1 MIAVA
6 GIIAVRLQRGSWLI
20 LGGSLA
26 YLVAVALLR
35 HSGIQQAAGYV
46 PLMLLP
52 IVFLALFGSR
62 RELAIGLGGMTLALL
77 VPFLVYG
84 DPQYPNTSWRTTVLF
99 VTVGALTGLSIQMLV
114 ARAREAGAF
123 SDAIIDTA
131 GSLVMVLRPD
141 GTIER
146 FNRAC
151 EQLTG
156 RTEAE
161 MKGGRPD
168 ELVAEHD
175 REAVV
180 GVFERVT
187 AGDFP
192 ISFEL
197 EWIAADG
204 SLRQLAWFNTCLV
217 DANGEITHVIA
228 TGTDVTERRRAL
240 ARGRRGLAL
249 EVGVP
254 GQHEPRDPHAD
265 ERRDRHDRAA
275 ARHRP
280 RRPSSAS
287 TRGPRPASG
296 EALLGVINDI
306 LDFSKIEAGKLELDH
321 HDFDLREAVEDTC
334 EMLAPQA
341 HGKGLELT
349 ALDRRRRPAARA
361 RRPRPPAPGALNLV
375 ANAVKFTEAGEV
387 AVRVDA
393 RATAD
398 DADGRASRSPTPAS
412 ASSRPRI
419 GALFEPF
426 SQADSS
432 TTRRYGG
439 TGLGLAISRQLVE
452 LMGGEIG
459 VTSTPGA
466 GSTFSFTVR
475 SCEPSTAARRT
486 RRAPLAAAR
495 GPAGPRR
502 RRQRDQPRDPRGLR
516 STPRRHALRRG
527 RVRRRRARRSCT
539 PRPRAGE
546 PFELVVLDVQMPG
559 MDGLELARGDPPR
572 AEPAAGRGS

>member
-1 MIAVA
+1 MRELIPFFVAALIGLLSVLLPGPETNWTLYALGAGLTVMIAVA

-228 TGTDVTERRRAL
+228 TGTDITDRRRAL
-240 ARGRRGLAL
+240 AQAVEASRAKSR
-249 EVGVP
+249 VP
-254 GQHEPRDPHAD
+254 GQHEPRDPHAA
-265 ERRDRHDRAA
+265 ERRDRHDSSCCSTPTSTPDQREYARDGGASRAT
-275 ARHRP
+275 P
-280 RRPSSAS
+280 CSAS
-287 TRGPRPASG
+287 STTSSTSRRSRPASSSSSV
-296 EALLGVINDI
+296 ARLRPARR
-306 LDFSKIEAGKLELDH
+306 SSRTSAEL
-321 HDFDLREAVEDTC
+321 
-334 EMLAPQA
+334 LAPSGA
-341 HGKGLELT
+341 PEGPR
-349 ALDRRRRPAARA
+349 ADSPMVADDVPAARA
-361 RRPRPPAPGALNLV
+361 RRPRPPPPGA
-375 ANAVKFTEAGEV
+375 AE
-387 AVRVDA
+387 
-393 RATAD
+393 
-398 DADGRASRSPTPAS
+398 PA
-412 ASSRPRI
+412 
-419 GALFEPF
+419 
-426 SQADSS
+426 
-432 TTRRYGG
+432 
-439 TGLGLAISRQLVE
+439 
-452 LMGGEIG
+452 
-459 VTSTPGA
+459 
-466 GSTFSFTVR
+466 
-475 SCEPSTAARRT
+475 
-486 RRAPLAAAR
+486 
-495 GPAGPRR
+495 
-502 RRQRDQPRDPRGLR
+502 RQRGQVHR
-516 STPRRHALRRG
+516 ARRG
-527 RVRRRRARRSCT
+527 RACAPSVRRRPTTARRCAFAVADTGIGIAPTSIERAVRAVLAGRRLDHPPLRRHRPRARDLAPARRADGRRARRRQST
-539 PRPRAGE
+539 PGEGSTFCFTARARSRARRAPTRRRAARRSPRAC
-546 PFELVVLDVQMPG
+546 
-559 MDGLELARGDPPR
+559 
-572 AEPAAGRGS
+572 GS